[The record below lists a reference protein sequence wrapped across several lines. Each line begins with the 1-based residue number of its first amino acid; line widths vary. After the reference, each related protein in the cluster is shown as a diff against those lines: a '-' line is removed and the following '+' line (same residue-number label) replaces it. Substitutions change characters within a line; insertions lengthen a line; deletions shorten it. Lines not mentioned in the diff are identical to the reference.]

1 MAKIKGVCHN
11 YEGCD
16 MASEKVVQEVEKSNF
31 VCQECGKPL
40 YPVKQQPQPWWKKHQ
55 RELTLGVGVLIIGGG
70 ITGGILAF
78 SGAKE
83 EPAKESA
90 KVDTTQVDTTKVDTI
105 VTPPQKPEPGDGS
118 DGKPGSG
125 RDGKPGGGRD
135 GKPGRGSGVNQP
147 GGGNSGASSTSKNLG
162 YGKYEG
168 KMENGQ
174 PHGTGTIYYT
184 TRHQVVPSK
193 DIYAESGDYVT
204 GLFRDGKLMQGQL
217 HRKDGNQEFVQR

>member
-40 YPVKQQPQPWWKKHQ
+40 YAVKQQTQPWWKKHQ
-55 RELTLGVGVLIIGGG
+55 RELTLGAGVLIIGGG

-78 SGAKE
+78 SGDKE
-83 EPAKESA
+83 EPAKEP
-90 KVDTTQVDTTKVDTI
+90 KTVQVDSTKEDSTKVDSTK
-105 VTPPQKPEPGDGS
+105 VDSVGTKTQAGESNTGTSGVKQPVVDPPTPP
-118 DGKPGSG
+118 
-125 RDGKPGGGRD
+125 
-135 GKPGRGSGVNQP
+135 
-147 GGGNSGASSTSKNLG
+147 ATSKNLG

-168 KMENGQ
+168 AMKNGQ

-204 GLFRDGKLMQGQL
+204 GSFRDGKLMSGQL

>member
-55 RELTLGVGVLIIGGG
+55 RELTLGAGVLIIGGG

-78 SGAKE
+78 SGDKE
-83 EPAKESA
+83 EPAKEPA
-90 KVDTTQVDTTKVDTI
+90 KVDTTQVDTTKVDSP
-105 VTPPQKPEPGDGS
+105 VVVQPPVVDPPVEGPQ
-118 DGKPGSG
+118 
-125 RDGKPGGGRD
+125 GGV
-135 GKPGRGSGVNQP
+135 KQP
-147 GGGNSGASSTSKNLG
+147 GGGGGVKQPVSGDPAPSTSKNLG

-168 KMENGQ
+168 AMKNGQ
-174 PHGTGTIYYT
+174 PHGNGTIYYT

-204 GLFRDGKLMQGQL
+204 GSFRDGKLVSGQL

>member
-40 YPVKQQPQPWWKKHQ
+40 YPVKQPPQPWWKKHQ

-78 SGAKE
+78 GGDKE
-83 EPAKESA
+83 EPVKEPA
-90 KVDTTQVDTTKVDTI
+90 TVPTVQVDSTKKDSV
-105 VTPPQKPEPGDGS
+105 VTPPQGPEPGDGS
-118 DGKPGSG
+118 DGKPGS
-125 RDGKPGGGRD
+125 DSD
-135 GKPGRGSGVNQP
+135 GKPGRGSDGKPGDDNGVSP
-147 GGGNSGASSTSKNLG
+147 TSKNLG

-168 KMENGQ
+168 AMKNGQ
-174 PHGTGTIYYT
+174 PHGTGIIYYT

-204 GLFRDGKLMQGQL
+204 GSFRDGKLMFGQL
-217 HRKDGNQEFVQR
+217 HRKDGNQESVQR

>member
-40 YPVKQQPQPWWKKHQ
+40 YPVKQPPQPWWKKHQ

-78 SGAKE
+78 SGDKE
-83 EPAKESA
+83 EPAKETA

-105 VTPPQKPEPGDGS
+105 VTPPKPRPIGGPEPTGTGHDG
-118 DGKPGSG
+118 G
-125 RDGKPGGGRD
+125 
-135 GKPGRGSGVNQP
+135 GVNQP
-147 GGGNSGASSTSKNLG
+147 GGGGVNQPGGGDPAPSTSKNLG

-168 KMENGQ
+168 AMKNGQ
-174 PHGTGTIYYT
+174 PHGTGIIYYT

-204 GLFRDGKLMQGQL
+204 GSFRDGKLVSGQL

>member
-55 RELTLGVGVLIIGGG
+55 RELTLGAGVLIIGGG

-78 SGAKE
+78 SGDKE
-83 EPAKESA
+83 EPAKEPA
-90 KVDTTQVDTTKVDTI
+90 KVDTTQVDTTKVDS
-105 VTPPQKPEPGDGS
+105 VVAPPQAPEPKTGKSKEKEPKVDGP
-118 DGKPGSG
+118 KATA
-125 RDGKPGGGRD
+125 
-135 GKPGRGSGVNQP
+135 
-147 GGGNSGASSTSKNLG
+147 GGNSAASSTSKNLG
-162 YGKYEG
+162 YGNYEG
-168 KMENGQ
+168 AMKNGQ

-204 GLFRDGKLMQGQL
+204 GSFRDGKLMSGQL

>member
-55 RELTLGVGVLIIGGG
+55 RELTLGAGVLIIGGG

-78 SGAKE
+78 SGDKE
-83 EPAKESA
+83 EPAKEPA
-90 KVDTTQVDTTKVDTI
+90 KVDTTQVDTTKVDSP
-105 VTPPQKPEPGDGS
+105 VVVQPPVVDPPVEGPQ
-118 DGKPGSG
+118 
-125 RDGKPGGGRD
+125 GGV
-135 GKPGRGSGVNQP
+135 KQP
-147 GGGNSGASSTSKNLG
+147 GGGGGVKQPVSGDPAPSTSKNLG

-168 KMENGQ
+168 AMKNGQ

-204 GLFRDGKLMQGQL
+204 GSFRDGMLMSGQL

>member
-40 YPVKQQPQPWWKKHQ
+40 YPVKQPPQPWWKKHQ

-78 SGAKE
+78 GGDKE
-83 EPAKESA
+83 EPVKEPA
-90 KVDTTQVDTTKVDTI
+90 KVDTTQVDTTKVDTTK
-105 VTPPQKPEPGDGS
+105 VDSGATKPQAEKPKTE
-118 DGKPGSG
+118 KPGV
-125 RDGKPGGGRD
+125 KPPVVD
-135 GKPGRGSGVNQP
+135 PIAP
-147 GGGNSGASSTSKNLG
+147 PATSKNLG

-168 KMENGQ
+168 AMKNGQ

-204 GLFRDGKLMQGQL
+204 GSFRDGKLMSGQL
-217 HRKDGNQEFVQR
+217 HHKDGNQEFVQR

>member
-40 YPVKQQPQPWWKKHQ
+40 YAVKQQTQPWWKKHQ
-55 RELTLGVGVLIIGGG
+55 RELTLGAGVLIIGGG

-78 SGAKE
+78 SGDKE
-83 EPAKESA
+83 EPAKEPKTVQVDSTKEDST
-90 KVDTTQVDTTKVDTI
+90 KVDTTKKDSVGTKTQAGESNTGTSGVKQPVVDPP
-105 VTPPQKPEPGDGS
+105 TPP
-118 DGKPGSG
+118 
-125 RDGKPGGGRD
+125 
-135 GKPGRGSGVNQP
+135 
-147 GGGNSGASSTSKNLG
+147 ATSKNLG

-168 KMENGQ
+168 AMKNGQ

-204 GLFRDGKLMQGQL
+204 GSFRDGKLMSGQL
-217 HRKDGNQEFVQR
+217 HHKDGNQEFVQR

>member
-40 YPVKQQPQPWWKKHQ
+40 YAVKQQTQPWWKKHQ
-55 RELTLGVGVLIIGGG
+55 RELTLGAGVLIIGGG

-78 SGAKE
+78 SGDKE
-83 EPAKESA
+83 EPAKEP
-90 KVDTTQVDTTKVDTI
+90 KTVQVDSTKEDSTKVDSTK
-105 VTPPQKPEPGDGS
+105 VDSVGTKTQAGESNTGTSGVKQPVVDPPTPP
-118 DGKPGSG
+118 
-125 RDGKPGGGRD
+125 
-135 GKPGRGSGVNQP
+135 
-147 GGGNSGASSTSKNLG
+147 ATSKNLG

-168 KMENGQ
+168 AMKNGQ

-204 GLFRDGKLMQGQL
+204 GSFRDGKLMSGQL
-217 HRKDGNQEFVQR
+217 HHKDGNQEFVQR

>member
-40 YPVKQQPQPWWKKHQ
+40 YPVKQPPQPWWKKHQ

-78 SGAKE
+78 GGDKE
-83 EPAKESA
+83 EPAKEPA
-90 KVDTTQVDTTKVDTI
+90 KVDTTQVDTTKVDS
-105 VTPPQKPEPGDGS
+105 VVAQPQAEEPKAEKPKAEEPKVDVP
-118 DGKPGSG
+118 KA
-125 RDGKPGGGRD
+125 K
-135 GKPGRGSGVNQP
+135 QP
-147 GGGNSGASSTSKNLG
+147 AGGNSAASSTSKNLG

-168 KMENGQ
+168 AMENGQ
-174 PHGTGTIYYT
+174 PHGRGIIYYN

-204 GLFRDGKLMQGQL
+204 GSFRDGMLMSGQL

>member
-40 YPVKQQPQPWWKKHQ
+40 YPVKQPPQPWWKKHQ
-55 RELTLGVGVLIIGGG
+55 RELTLGAGVLIIGGG

-78 SGAKE
+78 SGDKE
-83 EPAKESA
+83 EPAKEPE
-90 KVDTTQVDTTKVDTI
+90 KVQTEQVDSTKVDS
-105 VTPPQKPEPGDGS
+105 VVAQPQAEEPKAEKPKAEEPKVDVP
-118 DGKPGSG
+118 KA
-125 RDGKPGGGRD
+125 K
-135 GKPGRGSGVNQP
+135 QP
-147 GGGNSGASSTSKNLG
+147 AGGNSAASSTSKNLG

-168 KMENGQ
+168 AMKNGQ

-204 GLFRDGKLMQGQL
+204 GSFRDGKLVSGQL

>member
-40 YPVKQQPQPWWKKHQ
+40 YPVKQPPQPWWKKHQ
-55 RELTLGVGVLIIGGG
+55 RELTLGAGVLIIGGG

-78 SGAKE
+78 SGDKE
-83 EPAKESA
+83 EPAKEPE
-90 KVDTTQVDTTKVDTI
+90 KVQTEQVDSTKVDS
-105 VTPPQKPEPGDGS
+105 VVAQPQAEEPKAEKPKAEEPKVDVP
-118 DGKPGSG
+118 KA
-125 RDGKPGGGRD
+125 K
-135 GKPGRGSGVNQP
+135 QP
-147 GGGNSGASSTSKNLG
+147 AGGNSAASSTSKNLG

-168 KMENGQ
+168 AMKNGQ

-204 GLFRDGKLMQGQL
+204 GSFRDGMLMSGQL

>member
-40 YPVKQQPQPWWKKHQ
+40 YPVKQQTQPWWKKHQ
-55 RELTLGVGVLIIGGG
+55 RELTLGAGVLIIGGG

-78 SGAKE
+78 SGDAKE
-83 EPAKESA
+83 PETVQTPVDSTKVDSTKEDST
-90 KVDTTQVDTTKVDTI
+90 KVDTTKKDSVGTKTQAGESNTGTSGVKPPVVDPP
-105 VTPPQKPEPGDGS
+105 TPP
-118 DGKPGSG
+118 
-125 RDGKPGGGRD
+125 
-135 GKPGRGSGVNQP
+135 
-147 GGGNSGASSTSKNLG
+147 ATSKNLG

-168 KMENGQ
+168 AMKNGQ

-184 TRHQVVPSK
+184 TRHQVVSSK
-193 DIYAESGDYVT
+193 DIYAESGDHVT
-204 GLFRDGKLMQGQL
+204 GSFRDGKLISGQL

>member
-40 YPVKQQPQPWWKKHQ
+40 YPVKQPPQPWWKKHQ
-55 RELTLGVGVLIIGGG
+55 RELTLGAGVLIIGGG

-78 SGAKE
+78 GGDKE
-83 EPAKESA
+83 EPVKEPA
-90 KVDTTQVDTTKVDTI
+90 KVDTTQVDTTKVDT
-105 VTPPQKPEPGDGS
+105 VPQP
-118 DGKPGSG
+118 KPGPIG
-125 RDGKPGGGRD
+125 DPKPTGTEHGGG
-135 GKPGRGSGVNQP
+135 GVNQP
-147 GGGNSGASSTSKNLG
+147 DRGRDASPTSKNLG

-168 KMENGQ
+168 AMKNGQ

-204 GLFRDGKLMQGQL
+204 GSFRDGKLMSGQL

>member
-40 YPVKQQPQPWWKKHQ
+40 YPVKQQTQPWWKKHQ
-55 RELTLGVGVLIIGGG
+55 RELTLGAGVLIIGGG

-78 SGAKE
+78 SGDKE
-83 EPAKESA
+83 EPAKEPE
-90 KVDTTQVDTTKVDTI
+90 KVQTEQVDSTKVDS
-105 VTPPQKPEPGDGS
+105 VVAQPQAEEPKAEKPKAEEPKVDVP
-118 DGKPGSG
+118 KA
-125 RDGKPGGGRD
+125 K
-135 GKPGRGSGVNQP
+135 QP
-147 GGGNSGASSTSKNLG
+147 AGGNSAASSTSKNLG

-168 KMENGQ
+168 AMKNGQ

-193 DIYAESGDYVT
+193 DIYAESGDYV
-204 GLFRDGKLMQGQL
+204 DG
-217 HRKDGNQEFVQR
+217 

>member
-40 YPVKQQPQPWWKKHQ
+40 YPVKPQPQPWWKKHQ
-55 RELTLGVGVLIIGGG
+55 RELTLGAGVLIIGGG

-78 SGAKE
+78 GGDKE
-83 EPAKESA
+83 EPVKEPA
-90 KVDTTQVDTTKVDTI
+90 EVKTEQVDSTKVDS
-105 VTPPQKPEPGDGS
+105 VVAQPQAGEHKAEKPKTEGPKAEGPKVD
-118 DGKPGSG
+118 
-125 RDGKPGGGRD
+125 
-135 GKPGRGSGVNQP
+135 VQQP
-147 GGGNSGASSTSKNLG
+147 GGGNSNASSTSKNLG

-168 KMENGQ
+168 AMNNNGQ

-204 GLFRDGKLMQGQL
+204 GSFRDGKLVSGQL

>member
-55 RELTLGVGVLIIGGG
+55 RELTLGAGVLIIGGG

-78 SGAKE
+78 SGDKE
-83 EPAKESA
+83 EPAKEPV
-90 KVDTTQVDTTKVDTI
+90 KVDTTQVDTTKVDSP
-105 VTPPQKPEPGDGS
+105 VVVQPPVVDPPVEGPQ
-118 DGKPGSG
+118 
-125 RDGKPGGGRD
+125 GGV
-135 GKPGRGSGVNQP
+135 KQP
-147 GGGNSGASSTSKNLG
+147 GGGGGVKQPVSGDPAPSTSKNLG

-168 KMENGQ
+168 AMKNGQ
-174 PHGTGTIYYT
+174 PHGNGTIYYT

-204 GLFRDGKLMQGQL
+204 GSFRDGKLVSGQL

>member
-40 YPVKQQPQPWWKKHQ
+40 YPVKQPPQPWWKKHQ

-78 SGAKE
+78 GGDKE
-83 EPAKESA
+83 EPVKEPA
-90 KVDTTQVDTTKVDTI
+90 IVQPEPVDSTKVDS
-105 VTPPQKPEPGDGS
+105 VVAQPQAEKPKAEEPKVDVP
-118 DGKPGSG
+118 KA
-125 RDGKPGGGRD
+125 K
-135 GKPGRGSGVNQP
+135 QP
-147 GGGNSGASSTSKNLG
+147 AGGNSAASSTSKNLG

-168 KMENGQ
+168 AMKNGQ
-174 PHGTGTIYYT
+174 PHGRGIIYYN

-193 DIYAESGDYVT
+193 DIYAESGDYVD
-204 GLFRDGKLMQGQL
+204 GSFRDGKLVSGQL

>member
-40 YPVKQQPQPWWKKHQ
+40 YPVKPQPQPWWKKHQ

-78 SGAKE
+78 GGDKE
-83 EPAKESA
+83 EPVKEPA
-90 KVDTTQVDTTKVDTI
+90 KVDTTQVDTTKVDSP
-105 VTPPQKPEPGDGS
+105 VVVQPPVVDPPVEGPQ
-118 DGKPGSG
+118 
-125 RDGKPGGGRD
+125 GGV
-135 GKPGRGSGVNQP
+135 KQP
-147 GGGNSGASSTSKNLG
+147 GGGGGVKQPVSGDPAPSTSKNLG

-168 KMENGQ
+168 AMKNGQ
-174 PHGTGTIYYT
+174 PHGNGTIYYT

-204 GLFRDGKLMQGQL
+204 GSFRDGKLVSGQL

>member
-55 RELTLGVGVLIIGGG
+55 RELTLGAGVLIIGGG

-78 SGAKE
+78 SGDKE
-83 EPAKESA
+83 EPAKEPA
-90 KVDTTQVDTTKVDTI
+90 KVDTTQVDTTKVDS
-105 VTPPQKPEPGDGS
+105 VVAQPQAEEPKAEKPKAEEPKVDVP
-118 DGKPGSG
+118 KA
-125 RDGKPGGGRD
+125 K
-135 GKPGRGSGVNQP
+135 QP
-147 GGGNSGASSTSKNLG
+147 AGGNSAASSTSKNLG

-168 KMENGQ
+168 AMKNGQ

>member
-40 YPVKQQPQPWWKKHQ
+40 YPVKQQPQPWWKRHQ
-55 RELTLGVGVLIIGGG
+55 RELTLGAGVLIIGGG

-78 SGAKE
+78 SGDKE
-83 EPAKESA
+83 EPAKEPA
-90 KVDTTQVDTTKVDTI
+90 KVDTTQVDTTKVDSP
-105 VTPPQKPEPGDGS
+105 VVVQPPVVDPPVEGPQ
-118 DGKPGSG
+118 
-125 RDGKPGGGRD
+125 GGV
-135 GKPGRGSGVNQP
+135 KQP
-147 GGGNSGASSTSKNLG
+147 GGGGGVKQPVSGDPAPSTSKNLG

-168 KMENGQ
+168 AMKNGQ
-174 PHGTGTIYYT
+174 PHGNGTIYYT

-204 GLFRDGKLMQGQL
+204 GSFRDGKLVSGQL

>member
-40 YPVKQQPQPWWKKHQ
+40 YPVKQQTQPWWKKHQ
-55 RELTLGVGVLIIGGG
+55 RELTLGAGVLIIGGG

-78 SGAKE
+78 SGDKE
-83 EPAKESA
+83 EPAKEPA
-90 KVDTTQVDTTKVDTI
+90 KVQTEQVDSTKVDS
-105 VTPPQKPEPGDGS
+105 VVAQPQAEEPKAAEPKAEEPKVDVP
-118 DGKPGSG
+118 KA
-125 RDGKPGGGRD
+125 K
-135 GKPGRGSGVNQP
+135 QP
-147 GGGNSGASSTSKNLG
+147 AGGNSAASSTSKNLG

-168 KMENGQ
+168 AMKNGQ

>member
-40 YPVKQQPQPWWKKHQ
+40 YPVKQPPQPWWKKHQ
-55 RELTLGVGVLIIGGG
+55 RELTLGAGVLIISGG

-78 SGAKE
+78 GGDKE
-83 EPAKESA
+83 EPAKEPA
-90 KVDTTQVDTTKVDTI
+90 TVQTDQVDTTKVDT
-105 VTPPQKPEPGDGS
+105 VAQPD
-118 DGKPGSG
+118 
-125 RDGKPGGGRD
+125 GGGGVKQPD
-135 GKPGRGSGVNQP
+135 GGGGVNQP
-147 GGGNSGASSTSKNLG
+147 GGGGVKQPGGSPAPSTSKNLG

-168 KMENGQ
+168 AMKNGQ
-174 PHGTGTIYYT
+174 PHGNGIIYYT

-204 GLFRDGKLMQGQL
+204 GSFRDGKLVSGQL

>member
-55 RELTLGVGVLIIGGG
+55 RELTLGAGVLIIGGG

-78 SGAKE
+78 SGDKE
-83 EPAKESA
+83 EPAKEPA
-90 KVDTTQVDTTKVDTI
+90 KVDTTQVDTTKVDSP
-105 VTPPQKPEPGDGS
+105 VVVQPPVVDPPVEGPQ
-118 DGKPGSG
+118 
-125 RDGKPGGGRD
+125 GGV
-135 GKPGRGSGVNQP
+135 KQP
-147 GGGNSGASSTSKNLG
+147 GGGGGVKQPVSGDPAPSTSKNLG

-168 KMENGQ
+168 AMKNGQ
-174 PHGTGTIYYT
+174 PHGTGIIYYT

-204 GLFRDGKLMQGQL
+204 GSFRDGKFMSGQL

>member
-40 YPVKQQPQPWWKKHQ
+40 YPVKQQTQPWWKKHQ
-55 RELTLGVGVLIIGGG
+55 RELTLGAGVLIIGGG

-78 SGAKE
+78 GGDKE
-83 EPAKESA
+83 EPVKEPA
-90 KVDTTQVDTTKVDTI
+90 IVQPEPVDSTKVDS
-105 VTPPQKPEPGDGS
+105 VVAQPQAEKPKAEEPKVDVP
-118 DGKPGSG
+118 KA
-125 RDGKPGGGRD
+125 K
-135 GKPGRGSGVNQP
+135 QP
-147 GGGNSGASSTSKNLG
+147 AGGNSAASSTSKNLG

-168 KMENGQ
+168 NMKNGQ
-174 PHGTGTIYYT
+174 PHGTGIIYYT

-204 GLFRDGKLMQGQL
+204 GSFRDGKLMSGQL
-217 HRKDGNQEFVQR
+217 HRKDGNQESVQR

>member
-40 YPVKQQPQPWWKKHQ
+40 YPVKQQTQPWWKKHQ
-55 RELTLGVGVLIIGGG
+55 RELTLGAGVLIIGGG

-78 SGAKE
+78 GGDKE
-83 EPAKESA
+83 EPVTEQTE
-90 KVDTTQVDTTKVDTI
+90 KVDSTKVDSTKVDTI
-105 VTPPQKPEPGDGS
+105 VTPPQDPEPGDGS
-118 DGKPGSG
+118 DGKSGSG
-125 RDGKPGGGRD
+125 RDGNPGVG
-135 GKPGRGSGVNQP
+135 PVP
-147 GGGNSGASSTSKNLG
+147 STSKNLG

-168 KMENGQ
+168 AMENGQ
-174 PHGTGTIYYT
+174 PHGRGIIYYN

-193 DIYAESGDYVT
+193 DIYAESGDYVD
-204 GLFRDGKLMQGQL
+204 GSFRDGKLVSGQL

>member
-40 YPVKQQPQPWWKKHQ
+40 YPVKQQTQPWWKKHQ
-55 RELTLGVGVLIIGGG
+55 RELTLGAGVLIIGGG

-78 SGAKE
+78 GGDKE
-83 EPAKESA
+83 EPVKESA
-90 KVDTTQVDTTKVDTI
+90 TVQTPKVDTTKVDSTKEDTVVAPPPI
-105 VTPPQKPEPGDGS
+105 VDPIPVPEPKDKDKG
-118 DGKPGSG
+118 
-125 RDGKPGGGRD
+125 PGGG
-135 GKPGRGSGVNQP
+135 PAP
-147 GGGNSGASSTSKNLG
+147 STSKNLG

-168 KMENGQ
+168 AMKNGQ
-174 PHGTGTIYYT
+174 PHGRGIIYYN

-204 GLFRDGKLMQGQL
+204 GSFRDGMLMSGQL

>member
-55 RELTLGVGVLIIGGG
+55 RELTLGAGVLIIGGG

-78 SGAKE
+78 SGDKE
-83 EPAKESA
+83 EPAKEPA
-90 KVDTTQVDTTKVDTI
+90 KVDTTQVDTTKVDSP
-105 VTPPQKPEPGDGS
+105 VVVQPPVVDPPVEGPQ
-118 DGKPGSG
+118 
-125 RDGKPGGGRD
+125 GGV
-135 GKPGRGSGVNQP
+135 KQP
-147 GGGNSGASSTSKNLG
+147 GGGGGVKQPVSGDPAPSTSKNLG

-168 KMENGQ
+168 AMKNGQ

-204 GLFRDGKLMQGQL
+204 GSFRDGKLMQGQL

>member
-40 YPVKQQPQPWWKKHQ
+40 YPVKQQTQPWWKKHQ
-55 RELTLGVGVLIIGGG
+55 RELTLGAGVLIIGGG

-78 SGAKE
+78 SGDKE
-83 EPAKESA
+83 EPAKEPA
-90 KVDTTQVDTTKVDTI
+90 KVDTTQVDTTKVDS
-105 VTPPQKPEPGDGS
+105 VVAQPQAEEPKAEKPKAEEPKVDVP
-118 DGKPGSG
+118 KA
-125 RDGKPGGGRD
+125 K
-135 GKPGRGSGVNQP
+135 QP
-147 GGGNSGASSTSKNLG
+147 AGGNSAASSTSKNLG

-168 KMENGQ
+168 AMKNGQ

-204 GLFRDGKLMQGQL
+204 GSFRDGMLMSGQL

>member
-40 YPVKQQPQPWWKKHQ
+40 YPVKQQTQPWWKKHQ
-55 RELTLGVGVLIIGGG
+55 RELTLGAGVLIIGGG

-78 SGAKE
+78 GGDKE
-83 EPAKESA
+83 EPAKEPA
-90 KVDTTQVDTTKVDTI
+90 KVQTPQVDSTKVDTVAQPPI
-105 VTPPQKPEPGDGS
+105 VDPIPVPNPKDKDKEPGGS
-118 DGKPGSG
+118 PA
-125 RDGKPGGGRD
+125 PT
-135 GKPGRGSGVNQP
+135 
-147 GGGNSGASSTSKNLG
+147 TSKNLG
-162 YGKYEG
+162 YGNYEG
-168 KMENGQ
+168 AMKNGQ

-204 GLFRDGKLMQGQL
+204 GSFRDGKLMSGQL

>member
-40 YPVKQQPQPWWKKHQ
+40 YPVKQPPQPWWKKHQ

-78 SGAKE
+78 GGDKE
-83 EPAKESA
+83 EPAKEPA
-90 KVDTTQVDTTKVDTI
+90 KVDTTQVDTTKVDS
-105 VTPPQKPEPGDGS
+105 VVAQPQAEEPKAEKPKAEEPKVDVP
-118 DGKPGSG
+118 KA
-125 RDGKPGGGRD
+125 K
-135 GKPGRGSGVNQP
+135 QP
-147 GGGNSGASSTSKNLG
+147 AGGNSAASSTSKNLG

-168 KMENGQ
+168 AMKNGQ

-204 GLFRDGKLMQGQL
+204 GSFRDGKLVSGQL

>member
-40 YPVKQQPQPWWKKHQ
+40 YPVKQQTQPWWKKHQ
-55 RELTLGVGVLIIGGG
+55 RELTLGAGVLIIGGG

-78 SGAKE
+78 GGDKE
-83 EPAKESA
+83 EPVTEQTE
-90 KVDTTQVDTTKVDTI
+90 KVDSTKVDSTKVDSVAQPNPGPI
-105 VTPPQKPEPGDGS
+105 GGPKPTGTEHGGGGVKQPDDGS
-118 DGKPGSG
+118 PA
-125 RDGKPGGGRD
+125 PT
-135 GKPGRGSGVNQP
+135 
-147 GGGNSGASSTSKNLG
+147 TSKNLG

-174 PHGTGTIYYT
+174 PHGNGIIYYT

>member
-40 YPVKQQPQPWWKKHQ
+40 YAVKQQPQPWWKKHQ
-55 RELTLGVGVLIIGGG
+55 RELTLGAGVLIIGGG

-78 SGAKE
+78 SGDKEKSAKE
-83 EPAKESA
+83 PDSTK
-90 KVDTTQVDTTKVDTI
+90 VDTTKVDTTK
-105 VTPPQKPEPGDGS
+105 VDTTKEDTVVPPPPVVDPDPGT
-118 DGKPGSG
+118 
-125 RDGKPGGGRD
+125 
-135 GKPGRGSGVNQP
+135 SGVKQP
-147 GGGNSGASSTSKNLG
+147 GGGGSTVSSTSKNLG

-168 KMENGQ
+168 AMKNGQ

-204 GLFRDGKLMQGQL
+204 GQFRDGILISGQL

>member
-40 YPVKQQPQPWWKKHQ
+40 YPVKPQPQPWWKKHQ
-55 RELTLGVGVLIIGGG
+55 RELTLGAGVLIIGGG

-78 SGAKE
+78 SGDKE
-83 EPAKESA
+83 EPAKEPA
-90 KVDTTQVDTTKVDTI
+90 KVDTTQVDTTKVDS
-105 VTPPQKPEPGDGS
+105 VVAQPQAEEPKAEEPKVDVP
-118 DGKPGSG
+118 KA
-125 RDGKPGGGRD
+125 K
-135 GKPGRGSGVNQP
+135 QP
-147 GGGNSGASSTSKNLG
+147 AGGNSAASSTSKNLG

-168 KMENGQ
+168 AMKNGQ

-204 GLFRDGKLMQGQL
+204 GSFRDGMLMSGQL

>member
-55 RELTLGVGVLIIGGG
+55 RELTLGAGVLIIGGG

-78 SGAKE
+78 SGDKE
-83 EPAKESA
+83 EPAKEPA
-90 KVDTTQVDTTKVDTI
+90 KVDTTQVDTTKVDTVAQPPI
-105 VTPPQKPEPGDGS
+105 VDPIPVPNPKDKDKEPGGS
-118 DGKPGSG
+118 PA
-125 RDGKPGGGRD
+125 PT
-135 GKPGRGSGVNQP
+135 
-147 GGGNSGASSTSKNLG
+147 TSKNLG
-162 YGKYEG
+162 YGNYEG
-168 KMENGQ
+168 AMKNGQ

-204 GLFRDGKLMQGQL
+204 GSFRDGKLMSRQL

>member
-40 YPVKQQPQPWWKKHQ
+40 YPVKQPPQPWWKKHQ

-78 SGAKE
+78 SGDKE
-83 EPAKESA
+83 EPAKEPA
-90 KVDTTQVDTTKVDTI
+90 KVDTTQVDTTKVDS
-105 VTPPQKPEPGDGS
+105 VVAQPQAGEHKAEKPKTEGPKAEGPKVD
-118 DGKPGSG
+118 
-125 RDGKPGGGRD
+125 
-135 GKPGRGSGVNQP
+135 VQQP
-147 GGGNSGASSTSKNLG
+147 GGGNSNASSTSKNLG

-168 KMENGQ
+168 AMNNNGQ

-204 GLFRDGKLMQGQL
+204 GSFRDGKLVSGQL

>member
-40 YPVKQQPQPWWKKHQ
+40 YPVKQPPQPWWKKHQ
-55 RELTLGVGVLIIGGG
+55 RELTLGAGVLIIGGG

-78 SGAKE
+78 SGDKE
-83 EPAKESA
+83 EPAKEPE
-90 KVDTTQVDTTKVDTI
+90 KVQTEQVDSTKVDS
-105 VTPPQKPEPGDGS
+105 VVAQPQAEEPKAEKPKAEEPKVDVP
-118 DGKPGSG
+118 KA
-125 RDGKPGGGRD
+125 K
-135 GKPGRGSGVNQP
+135 QP
-147 GGGNSGASSTSKNLG
+147 AGGNSAASSTSKNLG

-168 KMENGQ
+168 AMKNGQ

-204 GLFRDGKLMQGQL
+204 GSFRDGKLMSGQL

>member
-40 YPVKQQPQPWWKKHQ
+40 YPVKQQTQPWWKKHQ

-78 SGAKE
+78 GGDKE
-83 EPAKESA
+83 EPVKEPA
-90 KVDTTQVDTTKVDTI
+90 IVQPEPVDSTKVDS
-105 VTPPQKPEPGDGS
+105 VVAQPQAEKPKAEEPKVDVP
-118 DGKPGSG
+118 KA
-125 RDGKPGGGRD
+125 K
-135 GKPGRGSGVNQP
+135 QP
-147 GGGNSGASSTSKNLG
+147 AGGNSAASSTSKNLG

-168 KMENGQ
+168 AMKNGQ

-204 GLFRDGKLMQGQL
+204 GSFRDGMLMSGQL